1 MISVIIPLYNAE
13 NTILA
18 ALDSVKNQEG
28 NFDFEILVINDGS
41 TDKSEI
47 LVRNFQKDNPDL
59 KIELINQKNGGVSVA
74 RNTGMKNS
82 KENYIAFLDAD
93 DVWLPQKTER
103 QLKFLINEND
113 KIDFIT
119 SLRNGEKIWFP
130 YSISKNNLAKIT
142 LCKLLLRIE
151 GQTST
156 AIFKKKI
163 IENTGFFDENQKYS
177 EDANYWMRISK
188 NNNMYILAEDLV
200 FTGAG
205 KKSYGES
212 GLSANLQEMEKGIQ
226 KNIKEMYVTKRIN
239 FMQYFFFLLFSKLKY
254 VVRIFKNKL

>member
-41 TDKSEI
+41 KDKSEI

-82 KENYIAFLDAD
+82 KGNYIAFLDAD

>member
-1 MISVIIPLYNAE
+1 MISVIIPFYNAE

-18 ALDSVKNQEG
+18 ALDSVKKQEG
-28 NFDFEILVINDGS
+28 NFDFEIMVINDGS
-41 TDKSEI
+41 KDKSEI

-82 KENYIAFLDAD
+82 KGNYIAFLDAD

>member
-28 NFDFEILVINDGS
+28 DFDFEILVINDGS
-41 TDKSEI
+41 KDKSEI

-82 KENYIAFLDAD
+82 KGNYIAFLDAD